1 MQKPECW
8 QEVSVGNEWS
18 HALSEGTVSAIPSPL
33 DELDSAMA
41 PFFPSARGEPSPYDE
56 PALSVDI
63 AEKGK
68 LVMQPQMQIARQQN
82 PIRVRK
88 YGGSIGSVGSVLALI
103 AFFLPWFILQTAC
116 GGEVT
121 VTPAN
126 NFTLLPFLY
135 LLATFSCLSIGI
147 MVFTNRDVR
156 IGCGMKLTYFFSSLG
171 GLITVWLMSIFQPG
185 VIKAVL
191 AGFWIALTGFLL
203 TVLGSIV
210 TFFDHQ

>member
-18 HALSEGTVSAIPSPL
+18 HALSESTVSAIPSPL

-56 PALSVDI
+56 PALGVDI
-63 AEKGK
+63 AAKGK
-68 LVMQPQMQIARQQN
+68 LVMQPQIAPKRSSM
-82 PIRVRK
+82 RARK
-88 YGGSIGSVGSVLALI
+88 YGGSMGSVGSVLALI

-121 VTPAN
+121 VTPAD

-147 MVFTNRDVR
+147 MVFTNRDFR
-156 IGCGMKLTYFFSSLG
+156 IGCGMKLTYLFSSLG
-171 GLITVWLMSIFQPG
+171 GLITVGLMSVFQPG

-191 AGFWIALTGFLL
+191 VGSWIALTGFLL
-203 TVLGSIV
+203 AALGSIV
-210 TFFDHQ
+210 TLFDHQ